1 MNNKKQP
8 IRVPEM
14 QLIEADDLYALLEYV
29 AAEVPDLLTT
39 CRWLACGP
47 GIAPLVLGEDARRP
61 PVTELTRLVAL
72 LETAPPEIEAAGRG
86 LVAPYKRHLAEL
98 DVALERLIDAG
109 AAWSHPTQ
117 VLGRPCPDFSLLL
130 AACHDRI
137 ASEPDPLA
145 SEPDP
150 LANEHAGPRQ
160 HLETV
165 RRKLESAVR
174 VEARARRRRQK
185 PRRSRPLN
193 PASGPNDPR
202 P

>member
-1 MNNKKQP
+1 MNSKNRP
-8 IRVPEM
+8 IRVPDI
-14 QLIEADDLYALLEYV
+14 QLTEADDLHALLELV
-29 AAEVPDLLTT
+29 AAEAPELLTT

-47 GIAPLVLGEDARRP
+47 GIAPLILGEDARRP
-61 PVTELTRLVAL
+61 AVTELTRLAAL
-72 LETAPPEIEAAGRG
+72 LEAAPPEIAAAGRV
-86 LVAPYKRHLAEL
+86 LVAPYERHLAEL

-137 ASEPDPLA
+137 ASEPGGLASERDGLA
-145 SEPDP
+145 SEPDR
-150 LANEHAGPRQ
+150 LANEHAGRRQ

-165 RRKLESAVR
+165 RQKLESAVR

-185 PRRSRPLN
+185 PRRSRL
-193 PASGPNDPR
+193 
-202 P
+202 